1 MSSSRVQKISD
12 ESDSD
17 SDSFYSENDFDW
29 PEEEHDNVLEAL
41 RIIRSIIYQDNRAV
55 TRSRPPTPVNVN
67 LLTHGVVSDLEDY
80 ESDATIPQGYY
91 DSDATTPQ
99 TESLSPSPTLPLLH
113 NRLNESQVKNLVY
126 ETLTRFFDLQNDER
140 VEEKIDFIAE
150 NLYPAFG
157 TNETEDISRERRDRR
172 FVVVQYLYGKE
183 YEKGPPAVSGGKKN
197 SNRILPQLKP
207 VTMKNKKYTYKL
219 NDPPSL
225 RHKAIDEGIRYENKH
240 MNKTKKQAA
249 ISKKGR
255 FNILRIYRRNNNLK
269 ECNILTKDM
278 EYMDKKYK
286 LGKTSKICSKK
297 KGKNSKKKK
306 SVRKKSQKKK
316 KISKRKSLKRN

>member
-12 ESDSD
+12 ESD

-67 LLTHGVVSDLEDY
+67 FHTHGVVSDL
-80 ESDATIPQGYY
+80 SDVGDY
-91 DSDATTPQ
+91 DSDATTPS
-99 TESLSPSPTLPLLH
+99 TESFSPSPSLPLLH
-113 NRLNESQVKNLVY
+113 NQLNESQVKNLVY
-126 ETLTRFFDLQNDER
+126 QTLTRFFDLQNDER

-150 NLYPAFG
+150 NLFPAFG
-157 TNETEDISRERRDRR
+157 TNETEDISPERKDRR

-183 YEKGPPAVSGGKKN
+183 YENGPPAMSGGKKK

-207 VTMKNKKYTYKL
+207 VMMKNKKYTYKL

-278 EYMDKKYK
+278 EYIDKKYK

>member
-1 MSSSRVQKISD
+1 MSS
-12 ESDSD
+12 ESDYESSVSD
-17 SDSFYSENDFDW
+17 DDFEW
-29 PEEEHDNVLEAL
+29 PEEEHDNVLKAL
-41 RIIRSIIYQDNRAV
+41 HVLITLIYKNYHYLGRNRPF
-55 TRSRPPTPVNVN
+55 RPVN
-67 LLTHGVVSDLEDY
+67 TPMEIVSEF
-80 ESDATIPQGYY
+80 SDSNDSM
-91 DSDATTPQ
+91 DSDSTTPQ
-99 TESLSPSPTLPLLH
+99 RESAAPSPTLPLL
-113 NRLNESQVKNLVY
+113 RGESLNEY
-126 ETLTRFFDLQNDER
+126 ETKDVVYKTLKHFFDLKNDEHLDD
-140 VEEKIDFIAE
+140 KIDYIAE
-150 NLYPAFG
+150 RLYPTLG
-157 TNETEDISRERRDRR
+157 TNETEDISPERRNRR
-172 FVVVQYLYGKE
+172 VVVVRYLMGKE
-183 YEKGPPAVSGGKKN
+183 YENGPPDMSGGKKK

-207 VTMKNKKYTYKL
+207 VMMKNKKYTYKL

-225 RHKAIDEGIRYENKH
+225 RHKAINEGIRYENKH

-306 SVRKKSQKKK
+306 SSMRKTKKKK

>member
-1 MSSSRVQKISD
+1 MSS
-12 ESDSD
+12 ESDYESSGSD
-17 SDSFYSENDFDW
+17 NDFEW
-29 PEEEHDNVLEAL
+29 PEEEHDNVLKAL
-41 RIIRSIIYQDNRAV
+41 HVLITLIYKNYHYLGRNRPF
-55 TRSRPPTPVNVN
+55 RPVN
-67 LLTHGVVSDLEDY
+67 TPMEIVSEF
-80 ESDATIPQGYY
+80 SDSNDSM
-91 DSDATTPQ
+91 DSDSTTPQ
-99 TESLSPSPTLPLLH
+99 RESAAPSPTLPLL
-113 NRLNESQVKNLVY
+113 RGESLNEY
-126 ETLTRFFDLQNDER
+126 ETKDVVYKTLKHFFDLKNDEYLDD
-140 VEEKIDFIAE
+140 KIDYIAE
-150 NLYPAFG
+150 RLYPTLG
-157 TNETEDISRERRDRR
+157 TNETEDISPERRNRR
-172 FVVVQYLYGKE
+172 VVVVRYLMGKE
-183 YEKGPPAVSGGKKN
+183 YENGPPDMSGGKKK

-225 RHKAIDEGIRYENKH
+225 RHKAINEGIRYENKH

-297 KGKNSKKKK
+297 KGKNSKMKK
-306 SVRKKSQKKK
+306 SSRRKTKKKK
-316 KISKRKSLKRN
+316 KILKGKSLKRK

>member
-1 MSSSRVQKISD
+1 MSS
-12 ESDSD
+12 ESDYESSGSD
-17 SDSFYSENDFDW
+17 NDFEW
-29 PEEEHDNVLEAL
+29 PEEEHDNVLKAL
-41 RIIRSIIYQDNRAV
+41 HVLITLIYKNYHYLGRNRPF
-55 TRSRPPTPVNVN
+55 RPVN
-67 LLTHGVVSDLEDY
+67 TPMEIVSEF
-80 ESDATIPQGYY
+80 SDSNDSM
-91 DSDATTPQ
+91 DSDSTTPQ
-99 TESLSPSPTLPLLH
+99 RESAAPSPTLPLL
-113 NRLNESQVKNLVY
+113 RGESLNEY
-126 ETLTRFFDLQNDER
+126 ETKDVVYKTLKHFFDLKNDEYLDD
-140 VEEKIDFIAE
+140 KIDYIAE
-150 NLYPAFG
+150 RLYPTLG
-157 TNETEDISRERRDRR
+157 TNETEDISPERRNRR
-172 FVVVQYLYGKE
+172 VVVVRYLMGKE
-183 YEKGPPAVSGGKKN
+183 YENGPPDMSGGKKK

-225 RHKAIDEGIRYENKH
+225 RHKAINEGIRYENKH

-297 KGKNSKKKK
+297 KGNNSKMKK
-306 SVRKKSQKKK
+306 SSRRKTKKKK
-316 KISKRKSLKRN
+316 KILKGKSLKRK

>member
-1 MSSSRVQKISD
+1 
-12 ESDSD
+12 
-17 SDSFYSENDFDW
+17 
-29 PEEEHDNVLEAL
+29 
-41 RIIRSIIYQDNRAV
+41 
-55 TRSRPPTPVNVN
+55 
-67 LLTHGVVSDLEDY
+67 VSDL
-80 ESDATIPQGYY
+80 SDVGDY

-99 TESLSPSPTLPLLH
+99 TESAAPSPTLPLL
-113 NRLNESQVKNLVY
+113 RGESLNEYEIKDIVY
-126 ETLTRFFDLQNDER
+126 TTLTHFFDLKNDEHLD
-140 VEEKIDFIAE
+140 EKIVYIAE
-150 NLYPAFG
+150 RLYPTLG
-157 TNETEDISRERRDRR
+157 TNETEDISPERRNRR
-172 FVVVQYLYGKE
+172 QVAVQYLMGKD
-183 YEKGPPAVSGGKKN
+183 YKNGPPAVSGGKKK

-225 RHKAIDEGIRYENKH
+225 RHKAINEGIRYENKH

-306 SVRKKSQKKK
+306 SSMRKTKKKK